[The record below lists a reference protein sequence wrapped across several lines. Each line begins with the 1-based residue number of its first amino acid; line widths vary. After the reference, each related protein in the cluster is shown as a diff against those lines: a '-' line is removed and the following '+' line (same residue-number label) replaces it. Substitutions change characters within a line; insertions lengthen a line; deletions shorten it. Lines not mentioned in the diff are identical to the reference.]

1 MKKFISRVLICAML
15 ISVLPKTNF
24 ADEKKVKSEAVNKE
38 EPAKNEKTEKNAEK
52 KETKVENKKEAKAE
66 EKIEKKE
73 AKPEEKVEKKEEVKE
88 TIKTEKPVPVKVRKS
103 ENIKPLVTDDYKVE
117 YIFESGT
124 EGKELPAE
132 VLALKPVNQPAV
144 TNGSEISLPDFT
156 EVKVE
161 GGTWKFEKWYVDLQG
176 NYTAVNGNKV
186 KVESADLR
194 LVGVWKFTPNNPEPE
209 KYDVTFTFKS
219 ITPGKELADE
229 VKAKTP
235 ANKLGVEN
243 ETVIFLEKYADVKVE
258 GGTWKF
264 VKWQLATADGI
275 VDVEDEVTVNGAD
288 LNLTGLWKFEPD
300 PEKYNVT
307 FHFVTLTLGK
317 ELPTEVLTKKPA
329 NQSDLPSGTV
339 IPLPKFEDVKVE
351 GGTWKFRYW
360 YLSLGDHGHEVENE
374 ITVEN
379 ADLFLIGGWE
389 FEKDPEPKKYDVTF
403 RFVSVTAGK
412 DLPQAVLDKLPPN
425 QIGIDNG
432 TLITLPILE
441 DVKVDGGT
449 WKFVKWLVEKE
460 DGMHVVQ
467 AGPMVQ
473 DEDLKLVGEWKFEE
487 DPKPE
492 KYNVEFQFYSVTK
505 GKELPDKIKAKLP
518 ANKTDV
524 LNGTEIPLPNYED
537 VKVKGGTWKFLGWYS
552 IKGAEHNKVENKVV
566 VDNDNLYLLGQWK
579 FEADKKPQPKPQKPK
594 VQKGRILPT
603 TNVESAF
610 TYVVLALAGIGGA
623 YIAKKKDNE

>member
-24 ADEKKVKSEAVNKE
+24 ADEEKVKSEAVNKE

-209 KYDVTFTFKS
+209 KYDVTFSFES
-219 ITPGKELADE
+219 ETPGKELPDE
-229 VKAKTP
+229 IKAKIP
-235 ANKLGVEN
+235 ADQLGVPDG
-243 ETVIFLEKYADVKVE
+243 TLIHLPKYDSVKVE
-258 GGTWKF
+258 GGKWEFVHWRIEVEGKDDDFSLGIDKF
-264 VKWQLATADGI
+264 
-275 VDVEDEVTVNGAD
+275 VNGAD
-288 LNLTGLWKFEPD
+288 MKM
-300 PEKYNVT
+300 V
-307 FHFVTLTLGK
+307 
-317 ELPTEVLTKKPA
+317 
-329 NQSDLPSGTV
+329 
-339 IPLPKFEDVKVE
+339 
-351 GGTWKFRYW
+351 
-360 YLSLGDHGHEVENE
+360 
-374 ITVEN
+374 
-379 ADLFLIGGWE
+379 
-389 FEKDPEPKKYDVTF
+389 
-403 RFVSVTAGK
+403 
-412 DLPQAVLDKLPPN
+412 
-425 QIGIDNG
+425 GI
-432 TLITLPILE
+432 
-441 DVKVDGGT
+441 
-449 WKFVKWLVEKE
+449 
-460 DGMHVVQ
+460 
-467 AGPMVQ
+467 
-473 DEDLKLVGEWKFEE
+473 WKFEE

-492 KYNVEFQFYSVTK
+492 KYNIEFQFYSVTK
-505 GKELPDKIKAKLP
+505 GKELPDEIKAKLP

-594 VQKGRILPT
+594 VQKGRILPK

>member
-1 MKKFISRVLICAML
+1 MKKFISKVLICAML
-15 ISVLPKTNF
+15 ISVLPKTSF
-24 ADEKKVKSEAVNKE
+24 AHEEKINTTTVSEEQKA
-38 EPAKNEKTEKNAEK
+38 KTEKVEK
-52 KETKVENKKEAKAE
+52 KEEVKA
-66 EKIEKKE
+66 
-73 AKPEEKVEKKEEVKE
+73 EEKVEKKEEVKAE
-88 TIKTEKPVPVKVRKS
+88 EKSERKEEVKTETKLEQSVIASPIKARATEPRYSVEFHFDPIPDSKQLPQAIIDKLPEDKTNVEDGTVINLPSFADEVVEDKGGFWKFIGWEMFPVIRSTRNLIDGNTVTVNGS
-103 ENIKPLVTDDYKVE
+103 DLVIIGKWGFEASYFVE
-117 YIFESGT
+117 YAFKSIT
-124 EGKELPAE
+124 AGKELPEDVLVKLPEKQTGIPAE
-132 VLALKPVNQPAV
+132 
-144 TNGSEISLPDFT
+144 TEITLPEMTD
-156 EVKVE
+156 VKVE
-161 GGTWKFEKWYVDLQG
+161 GGTWKFVRWSWGAYYRGTRDDGQDQSVFVDQDLLVTGEWEYVED
-176 NYTAVNGNKV
+176 
-186 KVESADLR
+186 
-194 LVGVWKFTPNNPEPE
+194 PEPE

-243 ETVIFLEKYADVKVE
+243 GTVIFLEKFADVKVID
-258 GGTWKF
+258 GTWKF
-264 VKWQLATADGI
+264 VKWQLATGPAI

-339 IPLPKFEDVKVE
+339 IPLPKFEDVKV
-351 GGTWKFRYW
+351 
-360 YLSLGDHGHEVENE
+360 
-374 ITVEN
+374 
-379 ADLFLIGGWE
+379 
-389 FEKDPEPKKYDVTF
+389 
-403 RFVSVTAGK
+403 
-412 DLPQAVLDKLPPN
+412 
-425 QIGIDNG
+425 
-432 TLITLPILE
+432 
-441 DVKVDGGT
+441 DGGT

-505 GKELPDKIKAKLP
+505 GKELPDEIKVKLP
-518 ANKTDV
+518 ANKTNV
-524 LNGTEIPLPNYED
+524 PNGTEIPLPNYED

-594 VQKGRILPT
+594 VQKGRILPK